1 MYFYC
6 ICRVFF
12 LIQKHQRV
20 CISPVWPCC
29 ICRRHLLLFTYGSGY
44 LPGAEFKMPVIN
56 ENTNVSVILLT
67 NAFKRAN

>member
-6 ICRVFF
+6 ICRVFI
-12 LIQKHQRV
+12 LIQQYQRV

-29 ICRRHLLLFTYGSGY
+29 ICRLLLLFTYGSGY
-44 LPGAEFKMPVIN
+44 LPGAEFKMPLIN
-56 ENTNVSVILLT
+56 EYKNVTVILLT